1 MTQHNDKAPQHRGRR
16 RYFLSDIPLDEALQ
30 RFFGALEEVEGL
42 SPLPAQLVPV
52 HQAQGRITAAPI
64 NAAASSP
71 HYDAAAMDGIAV
83 KVADTT
89 GASETAP
96 VSLAVGSQVVWVD
109 TGDPMPPGYNAVVMI
124 EHVHQVDESTVQ
136 VMSPVAPWQHVR
148 TLGEDLVATEMVL
161 PENHRLRP
169 VDLGA
174 CAAASITEVPVRR
187 QPKVAII
194 PTGNELVP
202 PGSSPLKPGD
212 IVEFNTLMLAGLVLE
227 WGGHAERFLPVR
239 DDFALIRDTVKGAIA
254 DYDLVIVN
262 AGSSAGSEDYTAAVV
277 EELGQLLVHGV
288 AVRPGH
294 PVVLGLVDGK
304 PVIGLPGYPVS
315 AVLTA
320 ELFVKPMIDRWL
332 GMPPQARPTVSA
344 SITRKVL
351 SPLGEDE
358 YLRVKLGRVG
368 GKMVATPLQR
378 GAGVIMSLVKA
389 DGLLLIPRFSEG
401 LDAGTEADVQLLRP
415 LEEVENTIVV
425 IGSHDLTLDLMN
437 NALRRTN
444 PGLTLSSSHI
454 GSLGGLIAL
463 RRGEA
468 HLAGSH
474 LLDEATSEYNVSF
487 IRRYLPDVPRSAGE
501 LGEPDTGNDGPS
513 RKSLVHSCSGGPCTP
528 GSQFREPAARLRH
541 PRVTGLQVE
550 GTGHSAGAGYGLR
563 AGGIQPLGGGGG
575 SQERLRFNGVGHP
588 ERGDGLGPGLC
599 TPARRALRP
608 CHPPGPLRKRPATT
622 AVGPP
627 PKRGLP
633 SRGGR
638 LGRVPH
644 RGHGE
649 GCGRVGLNEG
659 KCCRLSERQQ
669 SFNKGCRNA
678 TL

>member
-1 MTQHNDKAPQHRGRR
+1 MTQMNNNAPQRRGGRR
-16 RYFLSDIPLDEALQ
+16 YYLSDIPLDEALQ
-30 RFFGALEEVEGL
+30 RFLGALEEVEGL

-52 HQAQGRITAAPI
+52 HQAQGRITASAVH
-64 NAAASSP
+64 AAASSP

-83 KVADTT
+83 KAADTT

-96 VSLAVGSQVVWVD
+96 VSLSVGSQVAWVD

-174 CAAASITEVPVRR
+174 CAAAGITEIPVRR
-187 QPKVAII
+187 QPRVAII
-194 PTGNELVP
+194 PTGNELVQ
-202 PGSSPLKPGD
+202 PGSTPLKPGD
-212 IVEFNTLMLAGLVLE
+212 IVEFNTLMLAGMVQE
-227 WGGHAERFLPVR
+227 WGGHAERFHPVR
-239 DDFALIRDTVKGAIA
+239 DDFALIRDTVKACVRRDSRLRGNDGKEGAIA

-262 AGSSAGSEDYTAAVV
+262 AGSSAGSEDYTAGVV
-277 EELGQLLVHGV
+277 EELGRLLVHGV

-320 ELFVKPMIDRWL
+320 ELFVKPLLDRWL
-332 GMPPQARPTVSA
+332 GTPSQARPKVSA

-378 GAGVIMSLVKA
+378 GAGVIMSLAKA

-401 LDAGTEADVQLLRP
+401 LDAGAEADVQLLRP
-415 LEEVENTIVV
+415 LEEVENTIVA
-425 IGSHDLTLDLMN
+425 IGSHDLTLDLMA

-474 LLDEATSEYNVSF
+474 LLDEDTNEYNVPF
-487 IRRYLPDVPRSAGE
+487 IHRYLSDVPVVLVNLVSRIQGLMVPPGNPLSIHALEDLARPEVGFVNRQRGSGTRVLLDYKLKE
-501 LGEPDTGNDGPS
+501 LGISPEQVTGYEREEYS
-513 RKSLVHSCSGGPCTP
+513 HLAVAAAVKSGSVSTGLGILSAATALGLEFIPLLDERYDLVI
-528 GSQFREPAARLRH
+528 
-541 PRVTGLQVE
+541 PRVHYKSDL
-550 GTGHSAGAGYGLR
+550 L
-563 AGGIQPLGGGGG
+563 QPLLALLQNENFRHEVDALGGYRT
-575 SQERLRFNGVGHP
+575 E
-588 ERGDGLGPGLC
+588 DM
-599 TPARRALRP
+599 
-608 CHPPGPLRKRPATT
+608 
-622 AVGPP
+622 
-627 PKRGLP
+627 
-633 SRGGR
+633 
-638 LGRVPH
+638 GRVMAEL
-644 RGHGE
+644 G
-649 GCGRVGLNEG
+649 
-659 KCCRLSERQQ
+659 
-669 SFNKGCRNA
+669 
-678 TL
+678 

>member
-30 RFFGALEEVEGL
+30 RFFGALEEVDGL
-42 SPLPAQLVPV
+42 PPLSAQLLPV
-52 HQAQGRITAAPI
+52 DQAQGRITAAPI

-83 KVADTT
+83 KAADTT

-124 EHVHQVDESTVQ
+124 EHVNQVDEWTVQ
-136 VMSPVAPWQHVR
+136 VMNPVAPWQHVR

-161 PENHRLRP
+161 PENHRVRP

-174 CAAASITEVPVRR
+174 CAAAGITEIPVRR

-212 IVEFNTLMLAGLVLE
+212 IVEFNTLMLAGLVQE
-227 WGGHAERFLPVR
+227 WGGHAERFPPVR
-239 DDFALIRDTVKGAIA
+239 DDFALIRDTVKGVI
-254 DYDLVIVN
+254 DGYDLVIVN

-320 ELFVKPMIDRWL
+320 ELFVKPLVDRWL
-332 GMPPQARPTVSA
+332 GIPPQVRPTVSA

-358 YLRVKLGRVG
+358 YLRVKLGMVG

-378 GAGVIMSLVKA
+378 GAGVIMSLAKA

-401 LDAGTEADVQLLRP
+401 LDAGTEAAVQLLRP

-474 LLDEATSEYNVSF
+474 LLDEATNEYNVSF
-487 IRRYLPDVPRSAGE
+487 IRRYLPDIPVVLVNLVSRIQGMMVPPGNPLSIHALEDLARPEVSFVNRQRGSGTRVLLDYKLKE
-501 LGEPDTGNDGPS
+501 LGILSEQVTGYEREEYS
-513 RKSLVHSCSGGPCTP
+513 HLAVAAAVKSGSTSTGLGILSAAAALGLEFVPLLDERYDLVI
-528 GSQFREPAARLRH
+528 
-541 PRVTGLQVE
+541 PRVHYESDL
-550 GTGHSAGAGYGLR
+550 L
-563 AGGIQPLGGGGG
+563 QPLLALLQNADFRQEVDALGGYRTGEMGKVMA
-575 SQERLRFNGVGHP
+575 E
-588 ERGDGLGPGLC
+588 LG
-599 TPARRALRP
+599 
-608 CHPPGPLRKRPATT
+608 
-622 AVGPP
+622 
-627 PKRGLP
+627 
-633 SRGGR
+633 
-638 LGRVPH
+638 
-644 RGHGE
+644 
-649 GCGRVGLNEG
+649 
-659 KCCRLSERQQ
+659 
-669 SFNKGCRNA
+669 
-678 TL
+678 